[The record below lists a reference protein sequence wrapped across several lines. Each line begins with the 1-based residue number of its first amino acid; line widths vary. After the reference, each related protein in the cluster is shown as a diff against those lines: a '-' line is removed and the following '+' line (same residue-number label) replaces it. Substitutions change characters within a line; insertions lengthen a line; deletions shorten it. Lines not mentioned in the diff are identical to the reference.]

1 MIDYLAGLAA
11 TYFGYSTA
19 LIAGA
24 PINAGEVATAHGMS
38 CFRTINQR
46 RNGDDLSV

>member
-11 TYFGYSTA
+11 TYIGYSTA

-24 PINAGEVATAHGMS
+24 PINAGEVATARGMS
-38 CFRTINQR
+38 CFLNNQPASH
-46 RNGDDLSV
+46 GDDLSV